1 MKTTSL
7 RSAHTNSVIL
17 SEPQQK
23 ILRAAHFY
31 HFLWAQDICRLY
43 WSLSSITYVRD
54 LLANLAKHKYLY
66 RFAHPSLSKT
76 SLSKGGA
83 VENIYTLGCKGREY
97 VERILGLPVYRY
109 YTPHKIRHHSYG
121 AVLHNTILARTLIAA
136 SVWAKKQT
144 NFKLVKTHI
153 CYQLAR
159 EAPSIQLITGKGE
172 LEMVKVIPDA
182 YLLFQKLNNNKHERF
197 YQVILEL
204 DRGMEYQKRFKK
216 AIRARLEFIK
226 DSGAYTSLFGTAPNN
241 VIIAYITTGD
251 RPEYRESRRKAMCD
265 WTRDVLAQNDLNNLP
280 CSFLFCSVVA
290 SELYNIP
297 LFDGAG
303 WFSPGSPKPVSLFT
317 PQR

>member
-1 MKTTSL
+1 MEKSGYKVDWVYKPH
-7 RSAHTNSVIL
+7 RI
-17 SEPQQK
+17 K
-23 ILRAAHFY
+23 
-31 HFLWAQDICRLY
+31 
-43 WSLSSITYVRD
+43 
-54 LLANLAKHKYLY
+54 LA
-66 RFAHPSLSKT
+66 
-76 SLSKGGA
+76 
-83 VENIYTLGCKGREY
+83 
-97 VERILGLPVYRY
+97 
-109 YTPHKIRHHSYG
+109 SYG
-121 AVLHNTILARTLIAA
+121 PVLHNILLSRTLIAA
-136 SVWAKKQT
+136 SVWAKKQP

-159 EAPSIQLITGKGE
+159 EAPSIQLTNDKGE
-172 LEMVKVIPDA
+172 REMVKVIPDA

-204 DRGMEYQKRFKK
+204 DRGTEFKQRFIKS
-216 AIRARLEFIK
+216 IQARLEFIK
-226 DSGAYTSLFGTAPNN
+226 DSGAYSSLFGTAPKN

-303 WFSPGSPKPVSLFT
+303 WFMPGSPNPVSLFT

>member
-7 RSAHTNSVIL
+7 RRAHTNSL
-17 SEPQQK
+17 TLTEPQQR

-31 HFLWAQDICRLY
+31 RFLVALDICRLY

-54 LLANLAKHKYLY
+54 LLANLAKNKYLY
-66 RFAHPSLSKT
+66 HFAHP

-83 VENIYTLGCKGREY
+83 VENTYTLGSKGRDY
-97 VERILGLPVYRY
+97 VERILGLPCDFYYR
-109 YTPHKIRHHSYG
+109 PHKIRHASHG
-121 AVLHNTILARTLIAA
+121 AVLHNLILTRTLIAA
-136 SVWAKKQT
+136 SVWAKKQP
-144 NFKLVKTHI
+144 NFNLVKTRI
-153 CYQLAR
+153 CYELAR
-159 EAPSIQLITGKGE
+159 EAPSIQLTDANGVREK
-172 LEMVKVIPDA
+172 VKCIPDA

-197 YQVILEL
+197 YQIILEV
-204 DRGMEYQKRFKK
+204 DRGTEFKQRYIK

-226 DSGAYTSLFGTAPNN
+226 DSEAYKRLLGMEPKN

-303 WFSPGSPKPVSLFT
+303 WFSPGSPNPVSLFT